1 MTPDQWI
8 VAGVVLGALVLFISE
23 KLSIDLVALLI
34 AAVLILSGVITPAE
48 GVAGFSDPATLTV
61 AFLFPLSAALLR
73 SGALSTIG
81 PKLAGPFRKSEALGM
96 GLFLLLICT
105 LSGFINNTPM
115 VAMFIPVVVQMARSA
130 NMHPGKLL
138 IPLSFGTIFGNFTLI
153 GTSTNIVVSG
163 VMDKAGL
170 GPMSMFQLLPM
181 GLVFMFVGIAYFVLV
196 GRNLLPRYADQRDL
210 KEKFGM
216 GGYLT
221 EIEILPGSS
230 MVGVRIMDSQL
241 VRELEMDIIE
251 VVRGSERFTVP
262 AGDMVLQAHDLLKV
276 RCDVA
281 RIRALKDRA
290 HISVESSMRLAEGDL
305 KARGTT
311 LVELVITANSELEG
325 KSLREGD
332 LLRKYRAV
340 PLAVRHREE
349 VVHDGLHEVVL
360 RSGDVVLAE
369 VRSHYAATLKKMA
382 FASDAPFAILTE
394 QEGVAALDKR
404 RFGIVLGVLIAVMA
418 LPSLTRFPVMLGA
431 LLGVIVVVLTRC
443 MSMKDIYEAIEWR
456 IVFLMA
462 GTLSLSVAMQKTG
475 LAERSALALV
485 HMLGDL
491 GPVAIVSGL
500 YILTVALSELMS
512 HTATAALFAPVAIA
526 TGHSLGLSPTP
537 FLMAVTFAASFT
549 FLLPIGYQ
557 THQMVYSAGQY
568 RAIDFLRVGA
578 PLSLLFWI
586 LATLLI
592 PVFYPF

>member
-311 LVELVITANSELEG
+311 LVELVITANSELDG
-325 KSLREGD
+325 KSLRDGD

-349 VVHDGLHEVVL
+349 VVHQGLQEVVL
-360 RSGDVVLAE
+360 RAGDVVLAE
-369 VRSHYAATLKKMA
+369 VRSHYIATLKKMA
-382 FASDAPFAILTE
+382 LVADAPFAILTE
-394 QEGVAALDKR
+394 QEGMAALDKR
-404 RFGIVLGVLIAVMA
+404 RFAIVLGVLFAVMTI
-418 LPSLTRFPVMLGA
+418 SSVTHVPVMLMA
-431 LLGVIVVVLTRC
+431 LLGVITVVLTRC
-443 MSMKDIYEAIEWR
+443 MSMKDIYESIEWR

-485 HMLGDL
+485 HVLGDH
-491 GPVAIVSGL
+491 PVAIVSGL
-500 YILTVALSELMS
+500 YILTVALSEIMS
-512 HTATAALFAPVAIA
+512 HTATAALFAPIAIA
-526 TGHSLGLSPTP
+526 TGHSLGLSTTP

-549 FLLPIGYQ
+549 FMLPIGYQ
-557 THQMVYSAGQY
+557 THQMVYTAGQY
-568 RAIDFLRVGA
+568 KAVDFLRVGV
-578 PLSLLFWI
+578 PLNLLFWA
-586 LATLLI
+586 LATRLI